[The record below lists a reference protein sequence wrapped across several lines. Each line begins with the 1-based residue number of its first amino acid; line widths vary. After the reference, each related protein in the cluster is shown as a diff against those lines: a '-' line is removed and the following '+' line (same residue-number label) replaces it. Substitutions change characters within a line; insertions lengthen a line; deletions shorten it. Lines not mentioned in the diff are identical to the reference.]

1 MVFTPNVVPHM
12 TYQREIRAMAK
23 SQELNEEMH
32 ELIEEGTSTSLIK
45 ELDAL
50 NRNRVSAAT
59 NIEAAVPSDVNM
71 LLERMSGPSLAEMDK
86 AIQEL
91 QKARNFLRNE
101 KERLRLEIVEHL
113 RLTKA
118 AMGSARAVSENI
130 TKFGTVAEDVGKTRA
145 AA

>member
-1 MVFTPNVVPHM
+1 MNSE
-12 TYQREIRAMAK
+12 REDRAMAK
-23 SQELNEEMH
+23 NQETNEEMR
-32 ELIEEGTSTSLIK
+32 ELIDEDTSMSLIK

-50 NRNRVSAAT
+50 NRNRANATT
-59 NIEAAVPSDVNM
+59 NIETSLPSDVGTF
-71 LLERMSGPSLAEMDK
+71 LDRMSRPSMAELDK

-101 KERLRLEIVEHL
+101 KERLRQEIVEHL

-118 AMGSARAVSENI
+118 ALGSARAVSEGI
-130 TKFGTVAEDVGKTRA
+130 TRFGTVAEDVGKTRA

>member
-1 MVFTPNVVPHM
+1 MVFTPNVGPHM

>member
-1 MVFTPNVVPHM
+1 
-12 TYQREIRAMAK
+12 MAK
-23 SQELNEEMH
+23 NQEMNEEMR
-32 ELIEEGTSTSLIK
+32 ELLEEGTSTSLIK
-45 ELDAL
+45 ELDVL
-50 NRNRVSAAT
+50 NRNRVNTTT
-59 NIEAAVPSDVNM
+59 NIEAAVPSDVNT

-101 KERLRLEIVEHL
+101 KERLRLEIAEHF

-118 AMGSARAVSENI
+118 AIGSARAVSESI
-130 TKFGTVAEDVGKTRA
+130 TRFGTIAEDVGKTRA

>member
-1 MVFTPNVVPHM
+1 MP
-12 TYQREIRAMAK
+12 K
-23 SQELNEEMH
+23 S
-32 ELIEEGTSTSLIK
+32 
-45 ELDAL
+45 
-50 NRNRVSAAT
+50 
-59 NIEAAVPSDVNM
+59 AVPSDINV
-71 LLERMSGPSLAEMDK
+71 LLERMSGASLVEMDK

-101 KERLRLEIVEHL
+101 RERLRLEIAEHM

-130 TKFGTVAEDVGKTRA
+130 TRLGTVAEDVGKTRA

>member
-1 MVFTPNVVPHM
+1 
-12 TYQREIRAMAK
+12 MAK
-23 SQELNEEMH
+23 NQELNEEMR

-50 NRNRVSAAT
+50 NRNRVNTTT
-59 NIEAAVPSDVNM
+59 NVEAAVPSDVNT
-71 LLERMSGPSLAEMDK
+71 LLERMSGASLAEMDK

-130 TKFGTVAEDVGKTRA
+130 TRFGTVAEDVGKTRA

>member
-1 MVFTPNVVPHM
+1 
-12 TYQREIRAMAK
+12 MAK
-23 SQELNEEMH
+23 NQELNEEMR

-45 ELDAL
+45 GLDAL
-50 NRNRVSAAT
+50 NRNRVNTTT
-59 NIEAAVPSDVNM
+59 NVEAAVPSDVNT
-71 LLERMSGPSLAEMDK
+71 LLERMSGASLAEMDK

-101 KERLRLEIVEHL
+101 KERLRLEIAEHL

-130 TKFGTVAEDVGKTRA
+130 TRFGTVAEDVGKTRA